1 MKIPYLIV
9 LVTLLSVGCTPR
21 LFKKSWANEIAPE
34 NFAAR
39 FETSKG
45 VFEIQVNRKLSP
57 RAADRFY
64 QLVKHRYFDNGIF
77 YRVNPGFVVQFGNSA
92 SLTNAKWHEIKVPD
106 EPVIQGND
114 KGYLSFARG
123 GKNSRSTDLFINLDN
138 NNRLDTINY
147 GNVKGFPAFGKV
159 SKGVEIVESLYSGYA
174 DTTMDTLNLM
184 YTDKE
189 KFMALFPQLDVV
201 KSAYLIEL

>member
-1 MKIPYLIV
+1 MKIRYLIV
-9 LVTLLSVGCTPR
+9 LVTLLLASCTPR
-21 LFKKSWANEIAPE
+21 LFKKSWTNEIAPE
-34 NFAAR
+34 NYAAR

-64 QLVKHRYFDNGIF
+64 QLVKHRYFDKGIF
-77 YRVNPGFVVQFGNSA
+77 YRVNPGFVVQFGNSD
-92 SLTNAKWHEIKVPD
+92 SVTNAKWHEIKVPD

-147 GNVKGFPAFGKV
+147 GNVKGFPSFGKV
-159 SKGVEIVESLYSGYA
+159 SKGMEVVESLYSGYA
-174 DTTMDTLNLM
+174 DTIMDTLNLM

-189 KFMALFPQLDVV
+189 KFMTLFPQLDVV
-201 KSAYLIEL
+201 KSAYLIE